1 MIRLLFWNVKK
12 IGLQILRNVVYPY
25 PKFRVI
31 CRYKRFV
38 PQEFF
43 GFWKIGI
50 YADIAKSFDN
60 SEYIYYQFEHE
71 NITEAELVIER
82 RKRQFKN
89 INYIVREYSKA

>member
-1 MIRLLFWNVKK
+1 MIRLLFWNAKK
-12 IGLQILRNVVYPY
+12 IMLQILRNVVFPN
-25 PKFRVI
+25 PKFRVV
-31 CRYKRFV
+31 CRHKKFV

-71 NITEAELVIER
+71 NITECKR
-82 RKRQFKN
+82 RLRSVPKPPL
-89 INYIVREYSKA
+89 

>member
-1 MIRLLFWNVKK
+1 MIRFLIWNATTVM
-12 IGLQILRNVVYPY
+12 LQILRNIVFPN
-25 PKFRVI
+25 PKFRVV
-31 CRYKRFV
+31 CRQSKFV

-60 SEYIYYQFEHE
+60 SAYIYYQFEHE

-82 RKRQFKN
+82 RKRQLKN
-89 INYIVREYSKA
+89 IHYNVRGYSEA